1 MSTSEQ
7 TPPQQT
13 VPPMAR
19 RPRPDP
25 SKPFEFKDW
34 AMI

>member
-1 MSTSEQ
+1 MATSDPQ
-7 TPPQQT
+7 TPQQSI
-13 VPPMAR
+13 PPMAH